1 MYAYPKY
8 TISNGSSVIHGDDT
22 FFFPVSPL
30 LTVGCFF
37 DILKLFNREGGRPLW
52 KEIDVS
58 KMNIAFRMDDL
69 QVTVLNANRMEFRES
84 FPKHLHSFYELHYIF
99 AGSGT
104 LLCQGERYPLSAGT
118 LYLNGR
124 NSSHEQLTNPDDPMM
139 EYSVALDI
147 RAGGKKSGIG
157 TALADMRLWIGKDE
171 NEIGILFREIEKEL
185 EGKRFG
191 DIFLISSL
199 FQMIFVKSLRN
210 FFSENT
216 PGWGRDLN
224 DRRRFLMD
232 EAFIYDYRDMTLS
245 SLAKTLNISQRHAIR
260 SIRAFYG
267 MTFTQFRNQS
277 RLSAA
282 ARLLAEDSMGISEIA
297 EAVGFSS
304 TAYFR
309 RLFSQ
314 VYGLSPSAYRARQGR
329 RKNDSPNQSG

>member
-1 MYAYPKY
+1 MLIFRSRGFIKQHL
-8 TISNGSSVIHGDDT
+8 IIRNGTEEFLVQTSGGDQIH
-22 FFFPVSPL
+22 
-30 LTVGCFF
+30 
-37 DILKLFNREGGRPLW
+37 
-52 KEIDVS
+52 
-58 KMNIAFRMDDL
+58 
-69 QVTVLNANRMEFRES
+69 
-84 FPKHLHSFYELHYIF
+84 
-99 AGSGT
+99 
-104 LLCQGERYPLSAGT
+104 RYPEGVFQVCGKTAHLQATNGAFINSQVNITVRIGIASGVRTKQIDTIRPVLSRE
-118 LYLNGR
+118 NR
-124 NSSHEQLTNPDDPMM
+124 NDSPDLFHRISHSLTNPDDPMM

-210 FFSENT
+210 FFPENT

-232 EAFIYDYRDMTLS
+232 EAFIYDDRDMTLS

-260 SIRAFYG
+260 SIRAFCG